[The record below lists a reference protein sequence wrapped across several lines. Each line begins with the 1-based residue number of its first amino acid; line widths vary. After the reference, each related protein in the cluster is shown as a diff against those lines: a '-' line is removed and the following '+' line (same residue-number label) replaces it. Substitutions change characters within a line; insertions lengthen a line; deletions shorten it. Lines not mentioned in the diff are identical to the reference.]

1 MGHVYYYITAVILDQ
16 EIYLLIFTDCVSVMN
31 QSQCRDQKPY
41 YSKYIYIISVP
52 YMNTTTHDCVISMN
66 TGVLTYIGTIMWIFN
81 IDGVA
86 QPPDRMRSSTYLWK
100 DEST

>member
-1 MGHVYYYITAVILDQ
+1 MGHVYYYITAVTLDQ

-31 QSQCRDQKPY
+31 QFQCRDQKPY

-66 TGVLTYIGTIMWIFN
+66 TGVLTYIGTITNIFHVDDTTQLFN
-81 IDGVA
+81 RV
-86 QPPDRMRSSTYLWK
+86 RSSIHL
-100 DEST
+100 